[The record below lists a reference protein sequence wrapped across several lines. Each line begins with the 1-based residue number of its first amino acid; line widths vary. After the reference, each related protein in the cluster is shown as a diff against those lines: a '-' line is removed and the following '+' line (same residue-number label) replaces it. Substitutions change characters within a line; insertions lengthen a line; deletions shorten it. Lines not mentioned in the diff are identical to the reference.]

1 MCLQVSL
8 MPSLSIGSDTPQSS
22 SANPLP
28 SLSEQDELNSDRFD
42 HLLRLIKARTESVA
56 GHYQVG
62 VYITGRPGTSKSY
75 SVKNTLDDL
84 GANHQYLNCRV
95 SPGGLYDKMK
105 EHPEDVIVLDDVAT
119 LFGNKQG
126 LQVLQAA
133 LNGPPDKP
141 RTITYALKGQRK
153 EPTFEFSGGIIAISN
168 LPLSRD
174 PVADAVASRVRPL
187 EHEPTDEMIAAFM
200 RRQALKGFS
209 DMTIQECWDVVEFV
223 ISHSKQSEYRLDLRH
238 MQQGWEDYR
247 QWNQGKSHGISW
259 MELIATSMN
268 QIVQL
273 DQPQLSAPCKKDQ
286 IVLDREKVR
295 DAISKFPDD
304 RAKQVEFTGM
314 AARTFDRRL
323 REIKQSL

>member
-1 MCLQVSL
+1 
-8 MPSLSIGSDTPQSS
+8 MPSLPIGSDTLQSL
-22 SANPLP
+22 SASPLP
-28 SLSEQDELNSDRFD
+28 SLSEQDKLSKDRFD
-42 HLLRLIKARTESVA
+42 HRVRRIKARTVSVA
-56 GHYQVG
+56 GRYQVG
-62 VYITGRPGTSKSY
+62 VYITGRSGTSKTHT
-75 SVKNTLDDL
+75 VINTLEES
-84 GANHQYLNCRV
+84 GAKYQCMNCRV
-95 SPGGLYDKMK
+95 SPGGLYDKLK
-105 EHPEDVIVLDDVAT
+105 ENPEAVIVLDDVAT

-133 LNGPPDKP
+133 LNGPPNKP

-200 RRQALKGFS
+200 RSLALIGFS

-238 MQQGWEDYR
+238 MEQGWQDYR
-247 QWNQGKSHGISW
+247 QWKQGDSHGIPW
-259 MELIATSMN
+259 TELIATSMN
-268 QIVQL
+268 RIIQRDQSQL
-273 DQPQLSAPCKKDQ
+273 PAPCKKEQ

-295 DAISKFPDD
+295 DALKQFPDD
-304 RAKQVEFTGM
+304 RVKQIEFTGLS
-314 AARTFDRRL
+314 ARTFDRRL

>member
-1 MCLQVSL
+1 
-8 MPSLSIGSDTPQSS
+8 MPFLPIGSDTPQSS
-22 SANPLP
+22 STSPLP
-28 SLSEQDELNSDRFD
+28 SLSEQDELQNDRFK

-56 GHYQVG
+56 GRYQVG
-62 VYITGRPGTSKSY
+62 VYITGRSGTSKTY
-75 SVKNTLDDL
+75 SVKATLDEL
-84 GANHQYLNCRV
+84 GANYQYVNCRV
-95 SPGGLYDKMK
+95 SPGGLYDKLK
-105 EHPEDVIVLDDVAT
+105 EHPEDVIVVDDVAT

-153 EPTFEFSGGIIAISN
+153 EPTFDFSGGIIAISN

-200 RRQALKGFS
+200 RSHALKGFC

-238 MQQGWEDYR
+238 MEQGWQDYR
-247 QWNQGKSHGISW
+247 QWKQGKSHGIPW
-259 MELIATSMN
+259 TELIATSMN
-268 QIVQL
+268 RIIQA
-273 DQPQLSAPCKKDQ
+273 DQSQLSVPSKKDQ

-295 DAISKFPDD
+295 NALKQFPDD
-304 RAKQVEFTGM
+304 RAKQIESTGLS
-314 AARTFDRRL
+314 ARTFDRRL
-323 REIKQSL
+323 REIKQS